1 MEQKKRRKLKE
12 KARKIKAEIKQEVL
26 LNIPN
31 SLTILR
37 ILLVFIAVYM
47 LFSGFSRLSVAIVF
61 AIAAI
66 TDTLD
71 GQLAR
76 LLKQT
81 TKIGAR
87 LDQISDRLFAIVI
100 VIALVVYFSRNDN
113 GSILFVFMAISREI
127 VGFPGLII
135 RIMRGKDTYS
145 VKYIGK
151 ATTVLQFTTFS
162 FLIAGFSFS
171 FYFVIV
177 TFLLGILSGF
187 DYLRESVN

>member
-135 RIMRGKDTYS
+135 RIMRGKD
-145 VKYIGK
+145 
-151 ATTVLQFTTFS
+151 
-162 FLIAGFSFS
+162 
-171 FYFVIV
+171 
-177 TFLLGILSGF
+177 
-187 DYLRESVN
+187 